1 MYDLWP
7 RRNSSWPFVF
17 VIPQSALESDMA
29 KGQKKSNKEAR
40 KPKADKTKAT
50 VATGLF
56 SKGSTSA
63 DTVPK
68 GKG

>member
-1 MYDLWP
+1 MTYGQGGP
-7 RRNSSWPFVF
+7 RLGHLFF
-17 VIPQSALESDMA
+17 VIPQSARERVMA

-63 DTVPK
+63 DMVPK

>member
-1 MYDLWP
+1 
-7 RRNSSWPFVF
+7 
-17 VIPQSALESDMA
+17 MA
-29 KGQKKSNKEAR
+29 KGQKKSNKETR
-40 KPKADKTKAT
+40 KPKADKSKDT

-56 SKGSTSA
+56 SKGSTTA

>member
-1 MYDLWP
+1 MTYGQGEP
-7 RRNSSWPFVF
+7 RLGHLFF
-17 VIPQSALESDMA
+17 EIPNPALESDMA

-63 DTVPK
+63 DMVPK

>member
-1 MYDLWP
+1 ML
-7 RRNSSWPFVF
+7 WPFVF
-17 VIPQSALESDMA
+17 YPPQPALERDMA

-50 VATGLF
+50 VTTGLF
-56 SKGSTSA
+56 SKGTTA
-63 DTVPK
+63 ANILPK